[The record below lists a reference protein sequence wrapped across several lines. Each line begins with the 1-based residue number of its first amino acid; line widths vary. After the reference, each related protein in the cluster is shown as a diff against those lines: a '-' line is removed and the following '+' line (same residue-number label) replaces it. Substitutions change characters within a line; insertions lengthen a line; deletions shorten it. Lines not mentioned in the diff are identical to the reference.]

1 MKTLAL
7 ALLVGSAALLRA
19 DDAPPELQA
28 IEAKYDLATIDLHEA
43 KREKYIME
51 LAALHWHL
59 VRHDLPGID
68 AVDFEINRH
77 PMPSTSASDK
87 ALTKLRVGTW
97 QSPRHDYLYRADGT
111 WVMDPEAGISDATHG
126 TWSIHG
132 NQYTDAVSGDVP
144 AETTTYTIILLT
156 DSTFIFAEPGTAG
169 AFYEQREGKG
179 HLPLRRDAPAP

>member
-1 MKTLAL
+1 VKALAL

-19 DDAPPELQA
+19 DDAPPELKA
-28 IEAKYDLATIDLHEA
+28 IEAKYDLATIDSHEA
-43 KREKYIME
+43 KRDKYIME

-77 PMPSTSASDK
+77 PMPATADSK
-87 ALTKLRVGTW
+87 KLTKLRVGTW

-111 WVMDPEAGISDATHG
+111 WTMDPDAGIPDSTHG

-132 NQYTDAVSGDVP
+132 NQYTDAFTGAVP

-169 AFYEQREGKG
+169 AYYEQREDKG